1 VEFRHRSVRWLWLL
15 VDILASLAVVA
26 GLIWALWRLPP
37 LLYGDVTK
45 ASPDARLQAASS
57 FRTALVAGLAGLAA
71 LAGLFFT
78 NRTYRLTQQG
88 QLTDRYTRAIEQ
100 LGATDKLDVRL
111 GGIYAL
117 ERIAVD
123 SKRDHPTVVEVLS
136 AFIREHSDPGHTH
149 SEPTVAQVLSTF
161 LRGDEPAPQHQP
173 DPGTEEKPKLARD
186 LQAAVTV
193 LGRLPSRPDTSRGDL
208 SGAQLSGAWL
218 YKANLSDA
226 GLMGANLSGA
236 VLSEANLSSAGLRG
250 ADLPRAVLRGAN
262 LSGAR
267 LVEANL
273 SSAWLEE
280 ANLSDT
286 VLSGADLS
294 DARLNGADLSKT
306 LELTQAQLDAARGDA
321 TTRLP
326 DGLRRPASWTT
337 G

>member
-1 VEFRHRSVRWLWLL
+1 M
-15 VDILASLAVVA
+15 
-26 GLIWALWRLPP
+26 
-37 LLYGDVTK
+37 
-45 ASPDARLQAASS
+45 
-57 FRTALVAGLAGLAA
+57 
-71 LAGLFFT
+71 
-78 NRTYRLTQQG
+78 
-88 QLTDRYTRAIEQ
+88 EQ

-149 SEPTVAQVLSTF
+149 SEPTVAQGLSTF

-173 DPGTEEKPKLARD
+173 DPGTEKKPKLARD

-226 GLMGANLSGA
+226 GLMRANLSGA
-236 VLSEANLSSAGLRG
+236 VLSEANLSGAGLRG
-250 ADLPRAVLRGAN
+250 QTCLAPYSGGRTCLASGSLRRTCPAPG
-262 LSGAR
+262 LR
-267 LVEANL
+267 RR
-273 SSAWLEE
+273 
-280 ANLSDT
+280 T
-286 VLSGADLS
+286 CPTPYSGADLS